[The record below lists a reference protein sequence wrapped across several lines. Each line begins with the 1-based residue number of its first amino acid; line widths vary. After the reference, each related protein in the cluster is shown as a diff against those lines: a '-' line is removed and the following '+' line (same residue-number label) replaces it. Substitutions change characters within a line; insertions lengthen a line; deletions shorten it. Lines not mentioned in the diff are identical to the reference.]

1 VPATG
6 LCHTL
11 IDQVAAEFGQGPWQG
26 EIAGAREEYGRL
38 CGKTFED
45 DGELYEQRTT
55 SFLEWYVAERPLSQ
69 AGLPPALVTLTRR
82 QPAASV
88 EEEQASRAALAA
100 IVSSHRSVFEATAV
114 ADNAVDLV
122 DLVGGGRFV
131 VRERRSTA
139 GFHKGDLF
147 EARLFW
153 TGEGLAF
160 GKTFL
165 FHPSDASEE
174 ILGMVKAGL
183 REGIGRA
190 EIVGRLSRVYIRW
203 HRQRE
208 VGASRLY
215 KEAIARPPQA

>member
-1 VPATG
+1 
-6 LCHTL
+6 
-11 IDQVAAEFGQGPWQG
+11 
-26 EIAGAREEYGRL
+26 
-38 CGKTFED
+38 
-45 DGELYEQRTT
+45 
-55 SFLEWYVAERPLSQ
+55 
-69 AGLPPALVTLTRR
+69 
-82 QPAASV
+82 
-88 EEEQASRAALAA
+88 
-100 IVSSHRSVFEATAV
+100 VFEATAV
-114 ADNAVDLV
+114 ADSSVDLV

-131 VRERRSTA
+131 VGERRSTA

-165 FHPSDASEE
+165 FHPSAAGEE

-183 REGIGRA
+183 GEGVGRA
-190 EIVGRLSRVYIRW
+190 EIIGRLSRVYIRW

-215 KEAIARPPQA
+215 KEAITRPPQA

>member
-6 LCHTL
+6 LCHSL
-11 IDQVAAEFGQGPWQG
+11 IDKVAAEFGQGPWQG
-26 EIAGAREEYGRL
+26 EIAAAREEYGRL

-55 SFLEWYVAERPLSQ
+55 SFLEWYVAERPM
-69 AGLPPALVTLTRR
+69 AADGIPPALVVLERG
-82 QPAASV
+82 QPEVSP
-88 EEEQASRAALAA
+88 EERAALAA
-100 IVSSHRSVFEATAV
+100 IVASHRSIFEATAV
-114 ADNAVDLV
+114 AHASVDLS
-122 DLVGGGRFV
+122 DLVGGARFV

-165 FHPSDASEE
+165 FHPSDAGPE
-174 ILGMVKAGL
+174 ILGVVKAGL
-183 REGIGRA
+183 DEGASRT
-190 EIVGRLSRVYIRW
+190 EIVGRLGRIYVRW

-215 KEAIARPPQA
+215 KEAVTRPPLT

>member
-6 LCHTL
+6 LCHSL
-11 IDQVAAEFGQGPWQG
+11 IDKVAAEFGHGRWQG
-26 EIAGAREEYGRL
+26 EIAAAREEYGRL

-55 SFLEWYVAERPLSQ
+55 SFLEWYVAERPLAE
-69 AGLPPALVTLTRR
+69 AGLPPALVALERR
-82 QPAASV
+82 EPVLPA
-88 EEEQASRAALAA
+88 EEQAALAA
-100 IVSSHRSVFEATAV
+100 IVASHRSVFEATAV
-114 ADNAVDLV
+114 ADASVDLT

-139 GFHKGDLF
+139 GFHKGDLL

-153 TGEGLAF
+153 AGQGLAF

-165 FHPSDASEE
+165 FHPSDAAEE
-174 ILGMVKAGL
+174 ILGVVKAGL
-183 REGIGRA
+183 TEGASRA
-190 EIVGRLSRVYIRW
+190 EIVGRLARVYVRW

-215 KEAIARPPQA
+215 KEAITRPPQA